1 MKLLLDS
8 SFFMPFLAVDI
19 VQFPRKA
26 ILELMENEVIIR
38 SELVI
43 FEVSAKGSKLVNKKK
58 ISTEELTQGITAIQ
72 YLEKIEIIP
81 IHYAEIQALASELRK
96 SHSDHID
103 CLMVATAVYYAE
115 GMLTLDKELKKKV
128 HDEWNDII
136 ESINEK
142 FNIILWEEYNKQ
154 EKR

>member
-19 VQFPRKA
+19 VQCPRKA
-26 ILELMENEVIIR
+26 ILELMTKEEIIR

-43 FEVSAKGSKLVNKKK
+43 FEVSAKGSKLVNNGE
-58 ISTEELTQGITAIQ
+58 ISIEELTQGITAIQ
-72 YLEKIEIIP
+72 YLEKMETIP
-81 IHYAEIQALASELRK
+81 IHYTEIQALASELRK
-96 SHSDHID
+96 SHSNLID

-128 HDEWNDII
+128 HEEWNDII
-136 ESINEK
+136 ESINKEFK
-142 FNIILWEEYNKQ
+142 MILWGEYK
-154 EKR
+154 K